1 MPKIDLSSLPRNDLV
16 KLAKGYGIEGSHR
29 AKSAY
34 LIETL
39 EGMMS
44 DNGAAGSAVVAG
56 SSATKPADFG
66 DNEDKIVPTPTK
78 KVAATKIRGDKTSQ
92 SFSGFTF
99 VLLAIVVA
107 LLASSSYLFMQ
118 LKIAIEKTGE
128 LTEEIDLYE
137 AMVEE
142 MGNEKNSLIREIDL
156 FKEKK
161 EEAEKAYEKY
171 KIAYEKLKKK
181 CASDGPVDDFKVD
194 TKDMPKPDD
203 EDNKVE
209 NIYCWF
215 DDLFGSSFFEGSCTE
230 PAKKKFERKCPF
242 KSVDH
247 AIAQLKTRPEWTKLQ
262 SADRY
267 SKDRKKLIK
276 ELSKT
281 LHPDK
286 LIALGCPKEYGDAV
300 MKLVNSMRTE
310 RTPKVPNE

>member
-1 MPKIDLSSLPRNDLV
+1 
-16 KLAKGYGIEGSHR
+16 
-29 AKSAY
+29 
-34 LIETL
+34 
-39 EGMMS
+39 
-44 DNGAAGSAVVAG
+44 
-56 SSATKPADFG
+56 
-66 DNEDKIVPTPTK
+66 
-78 KVAATKIRGDKTSQ
+78 
-92 SFSGFTF
+92 
-99 VLLAIVVA
+99 
-107 LLASSSYLFMQ
+107 
-118 LKIAIEKTGE
+118 
-128 LTEEIDLYE
+128 
-137 AMVEE
+137 
-142 MGNEKNSLIREIDL
+142 
-156 FKEKK
+156 
-161 EEAEKAYEKY
+161 
-171 KIAYEKLKKK
+171 
-181 CASDGPVDDFKVD
+181 VDDFKVD

-310 RTPKVPNE
+310 RTPKVPNERHAKK